1 MSRNEFSECD
11 TDHTVILRCKEGDV
25 DAFEELVRRYQKR
38 MFNIAYRITGDNQD
52 SAEGVQDAVVAGYR
66 NLRNFRGEARFTT
79 WLSTI
84 VVNLSRNRLRQ
95 IKTRAHREM
104 LTVDDP
110 VETNDGAVNSEPAS
124 YEMSILEK
132 LQNRELRQEIQE
144 CMQLLDSEFREVIVL
159 RDMQGF
165 SYREIAEMLKVAVG
179 TIKSRLSRARE
190 SMRNCLK
197 KTRGDS

>member
-11 TDHTVILRCKEGDV
+11 TDHAVILRCKEGDV

-38 MFNIAYRITGDNQD
+38 MFNIAYRITGDNHD
-52 SAEGVQDAVVAGYR
+52 SAEVVQDAFVSVYR

-110 VETNDGAVNSEPAS
+110 FETNDGAVNSEPAS

-165 SYREIAEMLKVAVG
+165 SYREIADMLKVAEG